1 MNRNRCS
8 RSPEYAAI
16 LGYARVSS
24 IGQSLDV
31 QLDKLKAYGCEE
43 IFKGK
48 LSGVTADRPELKEC
62 RKYVR
67 KGDLLVITKLDR
79 LARSTFHL
87 TQIAEELREKGA
99 ELVVLD
105 QNIDTSTSVGKLLFN
120 VLASIAEFETE
131 IRKERQFDGIQKAK
145 ENGVQFGRKP
155 KLSEDQIIEMRQKR
169 KDGFLIK
176 ELMGEFGLSKASVY
190 RLLANQSCL
199 FEAKN

>member
-1 MNRNRCS
+1 M
-8 RSPEYAAI
+8 AI
-16 LGYARVSS
+16 VGYARVSS

-31 QLDKLKAYGCEE
+31 QLDKLKADGCDE
-43 IFKGK
+43 IFKEK
-48 LSGVTADRPELKEC
+48 RSGVTADRPELKEC

-99 ELVVLD
+99 ELIVLD

-145 ENGVQFGRKP
+145 EKGVQFGRKP
-155 KLSEDQIIEMRQKR
+155 KLTVAADRPTMTLPRFEM
-169 KDGFLIK
+169 
-176 ELMGEFGLSKASVY
+176 
-190 RLLANQSCL
+190 
-199 FEAKN
+199 

>member
-1 MNRNRCS
+1 M
-8 RSPEYAAI
+8 AI
-16 LGYARVSS
+16 VGYARVSS

-43 IFKGK
+43 IFREKR
-48 LSGVTADRPELKEC
+48 SGITADRPELKEC
-62 RKYVR
+62 REYVR

-131 IRKERQFDGIQKAK
+131 IRKERQFDGIAKAK

-155 KLSEDQIIEMRQKR
+155 KLSEDQISEMRLKR
-169 KDGFLIK
+169 NKGVLIK
-176 ELMGEFGLSKASVY
+176 DLMSEFGLSKASVY
-190 RLLANQSCL
+190 RLLSA
-199 FEAKN
+199 